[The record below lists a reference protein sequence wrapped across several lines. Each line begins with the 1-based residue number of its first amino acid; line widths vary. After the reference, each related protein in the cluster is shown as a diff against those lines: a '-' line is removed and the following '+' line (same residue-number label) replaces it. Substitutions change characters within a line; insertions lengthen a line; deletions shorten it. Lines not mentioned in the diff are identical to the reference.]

1 MALKIA
7 SIGSAKHRNLKHQ
20 AACLLALESLWGQCV
35 PSLLLSGELSLLRH
49 GFGLGAALV
58 HGRHPKSG
66 LAVPIRQHACHL
78 VLHADQLICVCVC
91 TYRYS

>member
-7 SIGSAKHRNLKHQ
+7 SIGSAKHRNLQHQ

-35 PSLLLSGELSLLRH
+35 PSLLLSGELTLLRN

-66 LAVPIRQHACHL
+66 SALLIRRHACYL
-78 VLHADQLICVCVC
+78 LFFADQHVCVHTH
-91 TYRYS
+91 TYRYM